1 MITFAAAPGDG
12 EVNAILGDGFGE
24 SDPTLAGLLAAAA
37 EGKALTGVSTAW
49 AGAKAGTDYDL
60 SAQQFPA
67 LAGEAPEQKGY
78 LCAVDCAFNLHAARR
93 VTGNDKRLSQSPKV
107 REMLCRYILRPP
119 LANERLRLL
128 EDGSVTVDFKRPWSD
143 GTRSIGLAPKALL
156 SRMAALIPPPR
167 RHVTVYS
174 GVLSSNSKWRQWIV
188 PSHKPEPLNLEQEN
202 SGLETTPDLPFKPK
216 AIETKS
222 VSCRKY
228 IPWNGRQGRVTK
240 ANLWQ

>member
-1 MITFAAAPGDG
+1 MGRA
-12 EVNAILGDGFGE
+12 
-24 SDPTLAGLLAAAA
+24 
-37 EGKALTGVSTAW
+37 
-49 AGAKAGTDYDL
+49 
-60 SAQQFPA
+60 A
-67 LAGEAPEQKGY
+67 LA
-78 LCAVDCAFNLHAARR
+78 
-93 VTGNDKRLSQSPKV
+93 
-107 REMLCRYILRPP
+107 
-119 LANERLRLL
+119 
-128 EDGSVTVDFKRPWSD
+128 
-143 GTRSIGLAPKALL
+143 LAPADEASGALL

-202 SGLETTPDLPFKPK
+202 FGLETTPDLAFKQE

-222 VSCRKY
+222 KVGRRKY